1 MRVLHIV
8 GTMDL
13 GGLENFIMNLYR
25 NINRKQ
31 VQFDFVVHNQ
41 EENYHEK
48 EIHEL
53 GGIVHRVSSKKK
65 SMIKNLTEMY
75 NLFVNNKYDVIH
87 IHTNSATC
95 LTDIIIAKL
104 CKIKHI
110 IVHSHST
117 NTRKNK
123 TLIHKIFK
131 STMNRLTDY
140 KFACSDKAAEWL
152 FGERIT
158 DVNIINNA
166 IDINRY
172 LYNQKIANQYRKTY
186 GIKDN
191 TLFVGH
197 IGNFSVAKNHMLLI
211 DIFQSVLE
219 RNINS
224 KLILVGQ
231 GPLQKE
237 VIDKVEKLGLSEHV
251 IFAGLR
257 EDIPEILSAIDV
269 LLFPSL
275 YEGFPVTL
283 VEAQSAGLKCIIS
296 DTITKQ
302 VILTELIEQVSLTDS
317 PVKWAEK
324 LLSTTPRYNRSNT
337 YQEIVKK
344 GFNIKEEALKLQ
356 DFYLSL

>member
-1 MRVLHIV
+1 
-8 GTMDL
+8 
-13 GGLENFIMNLYR
+13 
-25 NINRKQ
+25 
-31 VQFDFVVHNQ
+31 VVHNQ
-41 EENYHEK
+41 EENYYEK

-65 SMIKNLTEMY
+65 SMIKNLIEMY
-75 NLFVNNKYDVIH
+75 NLFVNNSYDVIH

-95 LTDIIIAKL
+95 LTDIFIAKL

-123 TLIHKIFK
+123 TLIHKVFK
-131 STMNRLTDY
+131 STMNRLTNY

-172 LYNQKIANQYRKTY
+172 LYNQEIANQYRKTY
-186 GIKDN
+186 GINDN
-191 TLFVGH
+191 TLFLGH
-197 IGNFSVAKNHMLLI
+197 IGNFSVAKNHMFLI

-219 RNINS
+219 ININS
-224 KLILVGQ
+224 KLILVGHGQ
-231 GPLQKE
+231 LQKE
-237 VIDKVEKLGLSEHV
+237 VIDKVENLGLSEHV

-257 EDIPEILSAIDV
+257 QDIPEILSAVDV

-283 VEAQSAGLKCIIS
+283 VEAQASGLKCVTS
-296 DTITKQ
+296 DTITQQ
-302 VILTELIEQVSLTDS
+302 VILTDLVVQLSLKES
-317 PVKWAEK
+317 PNRWAEK
-324 LLSTTPRYNRSNT
+324 LISNAEKYERKNT
-337 YQEIVKK
+337 YQEIKNK
-344 GFNIKEEALKLQ
+344 GFDVKEEAKRIQ
-356 DFYLSL
+356 NFYLELD